1 MTSNNMTDD
10 NNDNNNESIRE
21 VQTAQLRRESASDT
35 SYLVSLTPAIRAAGL
50 EDGGS
55 FRFDPQAVPEL
66 GMLPAIG
73 SEVEVD
79 GRGDPLARNIRKQ
92 GTGGKT
98 LRLVIPHEG
107 LESLGIDPDTIDD
120 DDPPELNVWAGEQL
134 LAFELPEQR
143 QVEIDRTPGRRREE
157 NDENA

>member
-1 MTSNNMTDD
+1 MTDND
-10 NNDNNNESIRE
+10 NNDSESIRE
-21 VQTAQLRRESASDT
+21 IQTAQLRRESAGENT
-35 SYLVSLTPAIRAAGL
+35 YLVSVTPAIRAAGL

-55 FRFDPQAVPEL
+55 FRFDPHAVPEL

-79 GRGDPLARNIRKQ
+79 GRGDPLARNIRQQ
-92 GTGGKT
+92 GTGGQT

-107 LESLGIDPDTIDD
+107 LEALGIDPATMDD
-120 DDPPELNVWAGEQL
+120 DNPPELNVWVGEQL

-143 QVEIDRTPGRRREE
+143 EVEINRTPGRREE
-157 NDENA
+157 NSDENA